1 MDKYKRAEEGKKQ
14 LIINN
19 FIGGIAWA
27 FGEVIGVALVVS
39 ILGLILKNINFIP
52 YIGNFVA
59 GVIEFVI
66 NKNPG
71 LIAK

>member
-27 FGEVIGVALVVS
+27 FGAIIGVALVVS

-59 GVIEFVI
+59 RVIEFVI

>member
-27 FGEVIGVALVVS
+27 FGAVIGVALVVS

-59 GVIEFVI
+59 GIIEFVI